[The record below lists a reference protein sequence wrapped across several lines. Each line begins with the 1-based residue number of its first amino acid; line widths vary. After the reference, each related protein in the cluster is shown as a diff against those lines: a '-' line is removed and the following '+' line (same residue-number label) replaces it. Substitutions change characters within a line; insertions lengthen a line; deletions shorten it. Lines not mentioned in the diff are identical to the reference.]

1 MTHAL
6 TDLDGN
12 GQQRDIGTLME
23 RSLGSWLKL
32 HLEEAAPGFTSV
44 CRDQA
49 CCVSSFS
56 LSMTSSNLASGLR
69 CSRRFAYFFQ
79 RGCRP
84 YTCALM
90 LKCHAMLCR
99 CRQCVLT
106 SDAPCSSDSALRLP
120 TVHRRLTPTCMQA
133 LASPE
138 DKPHEHA
145 M

>member
-6 TDLDGN
+6 TDLDID
-12 GQQRDIGTLME
+12 GQQRDIGTLIE

-32 HLEEAAPGFTSV
+32 HLEEAAPGFTLV

-90 LKCHAMLCR
+90 LTCHAMLCCADADSVSSPLMHPAHLTAPSDCQR
-99 CRQCVLT
+99 CIGV
-106 SDAPCSSDSALRLP
+106 
-120 TVHRRLTPTCMQA
+120 
-133 LASPE
+133 
-138 DKPHEHA
+138 
-145 M
+145 